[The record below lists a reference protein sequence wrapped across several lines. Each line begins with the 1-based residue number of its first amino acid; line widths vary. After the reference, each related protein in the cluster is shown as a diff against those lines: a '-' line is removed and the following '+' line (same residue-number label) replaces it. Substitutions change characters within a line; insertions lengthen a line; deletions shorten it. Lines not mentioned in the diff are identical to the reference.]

1 VRQVV
6 AAKFALFRE
15 PVFATRRA
23 LVTHLWPS
31 VTCVLRLLRRA
42 PGFTVVSIVTLGI
55 GIGFRTSSAHP
66 ALVI

>member
-31 VTCVLRLLRRA
+31 VTCVLRLLRA